1 MLCELSLSLCSLHA
15 INQSTTQRVMKKKTS
30 KQYVSS
36 ANKWRTNSSSHRLKV
51 VVYDVDIIGGARQPL
66 VIYKHIRDSLA
77 HQHVSLSAFKRMLNQ
92 SVSPLGLGVW
102 LAILF

>member
-15 INQSTTQRVMKKKTS
+15 INQSTIQRVMKKNS

-36 ANKWRTNSSSHRLKV
+36 ANKRGTNSSSHRLKV

-66 VIYKHIRDSLA
+66 VIHKHTRDSLA
-77 HQHVSLSAFKRMLNQ
+77 PQHVSLSALKCMLNQ
-92 SVSPLGLGVW
+92 SISPLGLGVW
-102 LAILF
+102 LVILF